1 MTNGIPE
8 FTTSVERIPVRIDGV
23 EYQLK
28 TSDELTPMQ
37 IPYITRAQLKLQDLM
52 TATGKSAKWYE
63 TQSKELERALAAAYE
78 VVFVEW
84 SDELKGK
91 VLKLGAV
98 SQAKLFQLV
107 FRVADETGAD
117 SPAPAG

>member
-63 TQSKELERALAAAYE
+63 TQSRELERALAAAYE